1 MIVEHASIEDAKAI
15 LDLQKLA
22 YRSEA
27 MIYDDYSIPPLTQTL
42 DQIRADFE
50 KQLFLKITVDGRIVG
65 SVRGYLEQHTCYIGR
80 LIVHPDFRNRGI
92 GARLM
97 KEIEASFPDALR
109 YGLFTGHRS
118 EGNLRLYRRL
128 GYTPFA
134 ERQVNDRLTL
144 VFLEKMIGHPEA

>member
-65 SVRGYLEQHTCYIGR
+65 SVRGYLEQHACYIGR
-80 LIVHPDFRNRGI
+80 LIVHPDFRKRGI
-92 GARLM
+92 GTRLM

-109 YGLFTGHRS
+109 YELFTGHRS